1 MLVNTYK
8 FPDLKDKINEFL
20 AKANN
25 QLIYYSIE
33 YNEFLFRALSNRDC
47 YCICIS
53 HENKI
58 TGLLWFHIYENDT
71 GVKNNTLPFLVVTV
85 VQ

>member
-8 FPDLKDKINEFL
+8 FPDFPKDKINEFL

-33 YNEFLFRALSNRDC
+33 YNEFLFRALSNRDLRML
-47 YCICIS
+47 

-58 TGLLWFHIYENDT
+58 TGLLWF
-71 GVKNNTLPFLVVTV
+71 PFTKMT
-85 VQ
+85 QASK